1 MQISNFEYLM
11 ELNTLAGRSYND
23 ITQVD
28 HALLARVDFHRKYEK
43 ESICVAHFHP
53 LLNALQVLYY
63 LVRVEPFTTLSI
75 QLQGGKFDHADRM
88 FSDISGTWDGVLED
102 MSDVKELVIYLYSVK
117 LPPWA
122 DSPVDFIH
130 KHHMA
135 LESEHVSSHLHE
147 WIDLIF
153 GWYFRYKQRGN
164 EAVEANNVFF
174 YITYE
179 GTIDIDKIENPVSVI
194 EVSGAPRSSTLSFPR
209 QTLPA
214 HSFCSFSQTI
224 YRNPNGIRPYV
235 IPNPDR
241 CNIPADAI
249 FASPDSVVV
258 VDTNA
263 PAAHVALHK
272 WQPNTPDGHGTPFLF
287 QHGKAAASSTGGA
300 LMRMFKGP
308 GPSGTDD
315 WQYPRASAFPA
326 SGVQSSA
333 IVAITSDKEIITGG
347 YSLTFA

>member
-1 MQISNFEYLM
+1 MFI
-11 ELNTLAGRSYND
+11 
-23 ITQVD
+23 
-28 HALLARVDFHRKYEK
+28 
-43 ESICVAHFHP
+43 
-53 LLNALQVLYY
+53 LQ
-63 LVRVEPFTTLSI
+63 
-75 QLQGGKFDHADRM
+75 
-88 FSDISGTWDGVLED
+88 
-102 MSDVKELVIYLYSVK
+102 
-117 LPPWA
+117 
-122 DSPVDFIH
+122 
-130 KHHMA
+130 
-135 LESEHVSSHLHE
+135 
-147 WIDLIF
+147 
-153 GWYFRYKQRGN
+153 
-164 EAVEANNVFF
+164 
-174 YITYE
+174 
-179 GTIDIDKIENPVSVI
+179 
-194 EVSGAPRSSTLSFPR
+194 VSGAPKSSTLSFPR

-333 IVAITSDKEIITGG
+333 IVAITCDKEIITGG